1 MPKAPVHRI
10 PGKASEPHVVA
21 LMADLDVYAILCVSG
36 MHAAR
41 CPWLSIFTVRLRVV
55 VCRHQFSPCLDVRKM
70 AEYLEAASEPSF
82 AFVSLRKSFSL

>member
-10 PGKASEPHVVA
+10 PGKASEPHAVA
-21 LMADLDVYAILCVSG
+21 LMADLDVYATLCMSW

-41 CPWLSIFTVRLRVV
+41 CPWLSVDTVRLRVV
-55 VCRHQFSPCLDVRKM
+55 VCRHRFSPCLDMKKM
-70 AEYLEAASEPSF
+70 AGYLETASEPSF